1 MFAVDANG
9 GRSGDAERFGKPG
22 VGPEPGNTDERSDSV
37 LLDDVDQA
45 GAPLSDEAI
54 PAVEAVDGAPQ
65 ASAPDD
71 DTSASEVTEEF
82 VRLFTKYQRRI
93 FLFILAQVGN
103 PTEAEDLHQQTN
115 LVLWTKFS
123 HFKPGTNFLAWA
135 MKIARYEILR
145 RRARLKSERT
155 LFSEEFLNAVAEE
168 IEDSVDYLEARR
180 AALAECL
187 KKLRPRDREL
197 IEQRYAPGAT
207 GKAVAERLGR
217 PLNAVY
223 QSLGRIRRA
232 LHECISRRLSA
243 EYDRG

>member
-1 MFAVDANG
+1 MLV
-9 GRSGDAERFGKPG
+9 
-22 VGPEPGNTDERSDSV
+22 
-37 LLDDVDQA
+37 DDVQQQD
-45 GAPLSDEAI
+45 GPLSDDAI
-54 PAVEAVDGAPQ
+54 PEAGSVAAEDAE
-65 ASAPDD
+65 ASAPL
-71 DTSASEVTEEF
+71 APEQVTEEF

-115 LVLWTKFS
+115 LVLWMKFS

-145 RRARLKSERT
+145 RRARLQSERT
-155 LFSEEFLNAVAEE
+155 LFSDEFLDAVAGEVEE
-168 IEDSVDYLEARR
+168 RVDYLEARR

-197 IEQRYAPGAT
+197 IEQRYAPGAS

-232 LHECISRRLSA
+232 LHECINRRLSA
-243 EYDRG
+243 EYDRGRP